1 MSGGERNV
9 SSGNQHAESERRLV
23 QKAPRLLDQVRRA
36 IRVRHYSLRTE
47 QAYVHWIRAFILH
60 HQKRHPTEMGPEEI
74 QAFLSHLAVERSV
87 APATQNQALNAL
99 VFLWL
104 FGEICG

>member
-1 MSGGERNV
+1 MS
-9 SSGNQHAESERRLV
+9 
-23 QKAPRLLDQVRRA
+23 QKAPRLLDQVPRV

-60 HQKRHPTEMGPEEI
+60 HQKRHPSEIMPEDI

-87 APATQNQALNAL
+87 APAIQN
-99 VFLWL
+99 
-104 FGEICG
+104 